1 MTSHDSCRDKTH
13 IATGIHALITGIH
26 VRDFI
31 SMYREY
37 FITHTQLTV
46 HLLSHACT
54 RAAAK
59 MLLCKNL
66 SNGLSAKVIH
76 GTPQSL
82 YVTSICTVEL
92 MQTVHY
98 ACAGNLT
105 TYLSNLF

>member
-31 SMYREY
+31 SMYREH
-37 FITHTQLTV
+37 FITHTLYIYYRM
-46 HLLSHACT
+46 HACC
-54 RAAAK
+54 K
-59 MLLCKNL
+59 MLCKNL
-66 SNGLSAKVIH
+66 SNGLFAKVIH